1 MEILVINNNRTTM
14 NWEYKSPSRKH
25 AECLEEFA
33 KKINSDTKLKK
44 MTIFVL
50 GSLLYCKTTLAVVNP
65 LDKVNKAG
73 NMMLGISR
81 TIGYWLIL
89 IVCICEII
97 KSLMAGDT
105 KSISKIIMKNLL
117 AFASL
122 YLFPW
127 LMDLVKG
134 IFA

>member
-1 MEILVINNNRTTM
+1 MEILVMKNNHTILD
-14 NWEYKSPSRKH
+14 WEYKTPITKYRDS
-25 AECLEEFA
+25 LEVFA
-33 KKINSDTKLKK
+33 KKVKANTKLEK
-44 MTIFVL
+44 TVVFVL
-50 GSLLYCKTTLAVVNP
+50 GSLMYCKTALAATNP
-65 LDKVNKAG
+65 LNQINKAG

-105 KSISKIIMKNLL
+105 KSISKILMKNLL

-127 LMDLVKG
+127 MMDLVKG